1 MLRSSYRLVL
11 RSHRDGA
18 RFARVVRPTGWKGSY
33 HRKPPTGYHKCLT
46 RTEMDKL
53 TRTWVD

>member
-18 RFARVVRPTGWKGSY
+18 TFARVVKPTGWRGSY
-33 HRKPPTGYHKCLT
+33 HRKPPSGYHKCLSP
-46 RTEMDKL
+46 
-53 TRTWVD
+53 VDMKRLIARLES